1 MNSHYALDRSN
12 ARILGVCGGLSNR
25 TGLDVTGLRLVAV
38 ALTVFLLGPVAILGY
53 FLTALVANDG

>member
-12 ARILGVCGGLSNR
+12 AKILGVCAGLANR
-25 TGLDVTGLRLVAV
+25 TGLDVTGLRIIAV

-53 FLTALVANDG
+53 FLTALVASEG

>member
-12 ARILGVCGGLSNR
+12 AKILGVCAGLANR

>member
-12 ARILGVCGGLSNR
+12 AKILGVCAGLANR

-53 FLTALVANDG
+53 FLTALIANDG